1 MKIIFDRNSVN
12 PPRVRAFLIIF
23 LEIKN
28 TLKDGK
34 NMIDGQKRSNIS
46 TQSVSY
52 VLKNVL
58 ELLF

>member
-12 PPRVRAFLIIF
+12 PFGVRAFLIIF

-28 TLKDGK
+28 MLKDGK
-34 NMIDGQKRSNIS
+34 TLIDGQKRSNIS

>member
-12 PPRVRAFLIIF
+12 PSRVRAFLIIF